1 MEGSSWTLD
10 EASGSTPAAAA
21 AAAAATEDEG
31 DVRSYLSYDLV
42 SVERIDARR
51 RLSYNSRACSRLP
64 SK

>member
-1 MEGSSWTLD
+1 LEGSSWTLD
-10 EASGSTPAAAA
+10 EASGSTPAAA